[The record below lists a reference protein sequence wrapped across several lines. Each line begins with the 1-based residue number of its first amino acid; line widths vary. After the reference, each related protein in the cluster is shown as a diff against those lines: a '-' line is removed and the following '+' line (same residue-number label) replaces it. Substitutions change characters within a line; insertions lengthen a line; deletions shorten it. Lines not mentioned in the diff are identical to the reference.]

1 MDYGQSE
8 HRAKFTLYV
17 NERTRS
23 TLETL
28 QEQMNASSLSET
40 IRRAA
45 EFALWATQT
54 QAQGGRM
61 FTEDAE
67 GKVEVVRV

>member
-1 MDYGQSE
+1 MHDGQSE
-8 HRAKFTLYV
+8 HRRKFTLYV
-17 NERTRS
+17 NAKTRT
-23 TLETL
+23 TLEAL
-28 QEQMNASSLSET
+28 QAQMNAATLSET

-45 EFALWATQT
+45 EFALWATTT